1 MASLFSR
8 LEQKTSAAVDRVYG
22 EETRIVPMTRGAVFA
37 SKENSDAQV
46 ITVLGVIDINPVA
59 IRVQDQS
66 GFDGL
71 MPSFAGEKIHVSYD
85 LSRFQNAADV
95 PQKDWLIV
103 ASERAEMPKYR
114 VTRVDPDGIG
124 RIVCVCEPA

>member
-8 LEQKTSAAVDRVYG
+8 LEEKVSEAVDYVYAEG
-22 EETRIVPMTRGAVFA
+22 TRITPMVRGEVFA
-37 SKENSDAQV
+37 SAESGDAIEV
-46 ITVLGVIDINPVA
+46 PGVIDINPMT

-66 GFDGL
+66 GFDGF
-71 MPSFAGEKIHVSYD
+71 MPSFAGEKVHVSYD
-85 LSRFQNAADV
+85 LSRFQNSAMV
-95 PQKDWLIV
+95 PKQDWHIT
-103 ASERAEMPKYR
+103 AIERPGMPKYR